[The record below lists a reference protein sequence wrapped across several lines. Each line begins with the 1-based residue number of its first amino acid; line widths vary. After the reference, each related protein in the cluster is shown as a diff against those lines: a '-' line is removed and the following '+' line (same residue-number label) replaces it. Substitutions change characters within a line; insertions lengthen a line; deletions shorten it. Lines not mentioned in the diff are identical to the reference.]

1 MIGTPLTHALRRA
14 GTPAQSTLESIAAQV
29 ETADLTVALLIV
41 VGGLV
46 IGYTARKLL
55 KRMCGSFGVDDF
67 VEGTTFERV
76 AESLGTSTVGIIATT
91 VEWAVYLTALVMAFD
106 VLGFDL
112 FDQTVL
118 TRLTNYVPNVVVA
131 FFILVFGAILG
142 DKAAVLVSERLEG
155 IKISDVGIVPTLVR
169 YSVVFVALLMALS
182 QLGVSTMA
190 LHILL
195 SAYLLAV
202 IAVGIVSLR
211 AVLPSVVSGLYII
224 STHQYGI
231 GDNIRIGEVEGVVQ
245 EVDLLT
251 TRVDDGE
258 REHVVPNSEV
268 FEEGVSKEV

>member
-1 MIGTPLTHALRRA
+1 MTGARTP
-14 GTPAQSTLESIAAQV
+14 TPKQSTV
-29 ETADLTVALLIV
+29 ETVISEIETTDLAVALLV
-41 VGGLV
+41 AAGGLV
-46 IGYTARKLL
+46 LGYVAGKVI
-55 KRMCGSFGVDDF
+55 KRLCGSFGVDDF

-76 AESLGTSTVGIIATT
+76 AESLGTSTVGIVATT
-91 VEWAVYLTALVMAFD
+91 AEWAIYLTSAFMAFD
-106 VLGFDL
+106 VVGFDIL
-112 FDQTVL
+112 DQTIVM
-118 TRLTNYVPNVVVA
+118 RLTNYVPNVVVA

-155 IKISDVGIVPTLVR
+155 IKISDVNVLPTIVR
-169 YSVVFVALLMALS
+169 YSVVYVALLMALS
-182 QLGVSTMA
+182 QLGVSTLA

-202 IAVGIVSLR
+202 IAVAVVSLR
-211 AVLPSVVSGLYII
+211 AVLPSIVSGLYIL

-231 GDNIRIGEVEGVVQ
+231 GDNVRIGDVEGVVQ

-251 TRVDDGE
+251 TRIDDGE

>member
-1 MIGTPLTHALRRA
+1 MTASETPT
-14 GTPAQSTLESIAAQV
+14 QSTV
-29 ETADLTVALLIV
+29 ETVLSEMETTDLTVALLIV
-41 VGGLV
+41 AGGLV
-46 IGYTARKLL
+46 LGYIAGKVLR
-55 KRMCGSFGVDDF
+55 RMCKSFGLDDF

-76 AESLGTSTVGIIATT
+76 AESLGTSTVGIVATT
-91 VEWAVYLTALVMAFD
+91 VEWAIYVISFLMAFD
-106 VLGFDL
+106 IVGIDVL
-112 FDQTVL
+112 DQTIL
-118 TRLTNYVPNVVVA
+118 MRLTNYIPNVIFA

-155 IKISDVGIVPTLVR
+155 IKISDVAVLPTLVR

-182 QLGVSTMA
+182 QLGVSTLA

-202 IAVGIVSLR
+202 IAVTVVSLR
-211 AVLPSVVSGLYII
+211 AVLPSIVSGLYII

-231 GDNIRIGEVEGVVQ
+231 GDNVRIGDVEGVVQ

-251 TRVDDGE
+251 TRIDDGE

-268 FEEGVSKEV
+268 FDEGVSKEV